1 MTDTA
6 AGPFTGGGLSWQE
19 PAAMETAGTALVS
32 PFSGGVAAAGE
43 YDAGRGDLE
52 ALVGEL
58 DDEGF
63 REAVE
68 SLVDEVAGRYLTTAA
83 RWPDDQQSE
92 AVAEAEAGTFVQ
104 TLADTLDRGLGELE
118 ARYEHRRVDSI
129 TDDEIDAVLGEYSR
143 DPDSLSEQ
151 LFGGLIKKAFNVA
164 KSVAKGAVKGLTKL
178 IPMGPVFAV
187 LRKLVQP
194 LLKRV
199 LGKAINRLPVVLRAP
214 ASLLASKLGIAEAG
228 AEAEAEPDLS
238 EEFDRQYAELLFA
251 PGDAD
256 QTEMLFEYD
265 QELPGP
271 AEITA
276 LDDARETLAYQL
288 ARAEPGQPP
297 TAQLEQFIPA
307 VMAAMP
313 LIRTGVRIVGRDRI
327 KNFLARQLAG
337 LIQGYI
343 GPEAAK
349 ALAPRI
355 ADAGLRLLSLEAES
369 PEQLGTEAL
378 VSTLEETVT
387 QVLSLPPEAL
397 EEPLRFEAEIQE
409 ALASAAVHHLPQEL
423 LRDDLPGYETDAGTG
438 PWISMPRRTK
448 HRRYRRSARRYDV
461 QITRPQAS
469 SVELPGPETLEDR
482 LLDAGVSAWPV
493 SAEVELFESMVGTQV
508 GYLAAGAGDDAGTA
522 EFEELSPRNAALLLG
537 RPALGTRAVFGGPV
551 TRRYFRLVVP
561 GRKVVRRRH
570 RVYLRLRAQ
579 QAQPELRVH
588 VRLGERLA
596 AQVATMLARNN
607 QAEVVALIGRLLGPR
622 VQEQVAKR
630 LAVLLRRTAPAAA
643 AARGRQLAT
652 AVLEQIKTHL
662 AKELPASQ
670 EALSTAAK
678 DPAAGLTLTFAFSFA
693 DAAALTSGEPGPPT
707 LTIRPG
713 AHND

>member
-1 MTDTA
+1 MTDTE

-63 REAVE
+63 REAIE

-104 TLADTLDRGLGELE
+104 TLADSVDRGLGELE

-199 LGKAINRLPVVLRAP
+199 LGKAINRLPVVLRGP
-214 ASLLASKLGIAEAG
+214 ATQLAAKLGIS
-228 AEAEAEPDLS
+228 EAEAEPDLS
-238 EEFDRQYAELLFA
+238 EEFDRQYAEMLFA
-251 PGDAD
+251 PADAD
-256 QTEMLFEYD
+256 QAEMLFEYD
-265 QELPGP
+265 QEMPGP

-387 QVLSLPPEAL
+387 QVLSLPSEAL

-438 PWISMPRRTK
+438 PWIAMPRRTK

-508 GYLAAGAGDDAGTA
+508 GYLAGDDAGPA

-537 RPALGTRAVFGGPV
+537 RPALGTRAVLGGPM

-622 VQEQVAKR
+622 VQEQMAKR
-630 LAVLLRRTAPAAA
+630 LTVLLGRTAPAAA
-643 AARGRQLAT
+643 ARGQQLAT
-652 AVLEQIKTHL
+652 NVLEQLKTHL

-670 EALSTAAK
+670 EALSAAAK

-693 DAAALTSGEPGPPT
+693 DAAALASGLPGAPT
-707 LTIRPG
+707 LIIRPG